1 MRVGVVRND
10 RERHRLAADL
20 PGLAGEHERVR
31 VGDFPP
37 GQRGSQWA
45 DLVARGHDRHPRPA
59 TNRELRE
66 AGRTRR
72 GDVHRPQP
80 MALGQQ
86 ELGRA
91 DVLAD
96 RADVLIG
103 RRGRLQLGL
112 GAVEMYVLAHDH
124 GVEAVGQR
132 VAGVDGREVV
142 GVEQERRRGT
152 GAHRGGRAHGNPVHG
167 RGVVVRRRAPCPHR
181 LGRHA
186 ADRGLEPD
194 ALRGH
199 ARRASG
205 RRTDLEPGGQRRRRR
220 PIADERVSRRA
231 SPRPRSRRRGRSPA
245 RRRRRSRRRP

>member
-1 MRVGVVRND
+1 MPSGSSGTIASVTVSQPTSRAWPASMSEFVSGISPR
-10 RERHRLAADL
+10 
-20 PGLAGEHERVR
+20 P
-31 VGDFPP
+31 
-37 GQRGSQWA
+37 RGSQWA

-112 GAVEMYVLAHDH
+112 GAVEMYVLAHDD
-124 GVEAVGQR
+124 GVEAVGQGSPVST
-132 VAGVDGREVV
+132 VAKSSGSSSSGVWVWRPPWGARAR
-142 GVEQERRRGT
+142 QSRPWPRRRSPET
-152 GAHRGGRAHGNPVHG
+152 SAVPTLLRPSPGRSRP
-167 RGVVVRRRAPCPHR
+167 RAR
-181 LGRHA
+181 
-186 ADRGLEPD
+186 

-199 ARRASG
+199 TRRASG
-205 RRTDLEPGGQRRRRR
+205 RRTDLEPGGQRLRRR

-231 SPRPRSRRRGRSPA
+231 SPRPRCRRRGRSPV